1 MNLKEVFENLRN
13 NGRFSITSNDFIQ
26 FFDSSIVNLVKFF
39 HTNLFVM
46 ELSEDN
52 SITDTYVR
60 ESFIKEL
67 SPGEIYSIINGAAP
81 LIIDYRIEG
90 HHLKGEDWTYEV
102 WLNK

>member
-1 MNLKEVFENLRN
+1 MNLTDIFKNLENGYFRI
-13 NGRFSITSNDFIQ
+13 STNDFEKE
-26 FFDSSIVNLVKFF
+26 FKNSIVDLVKFF
-39 HTNLFVM
+39 HTNLFVI

-52 SITDTYVR
+52 SITDSYVR

-81 LIIDYRIEG
+81 LIIEYRKEG
-90 HHLKGEDWTYEV
+90 PHLKGEDWTYEV